1 MTKQKSGCDYCKTNT
16 LDKREKYRHD
26 FIYHEVNGII
36 DQRLCR
42 KCNLNE
48 KLPEKNWNNEPCG
61 NKLCENCH
69 PEIYSK
75 VKPEGE
81 VRYPCDKCN
90 YKEKLHEIYWSIH
103 TKGEDELMN
112 ARHGAVLAR
121 LEDFISKLI

>member
-1 MTKQKSGCDYCKTNT
+1 MKKIIIKSIC
-16 LDKREKYRHD
+16 
-26 FIYHEVNGII
+26 NG
-36 DQRLCR
+36 
-42 KCNLNE
+42 
-48 KLPEKNWNNEPCG
+48 
-61 NKLCENCH
+61 H
-69 PEIYSK
+69 
-75 VKPEGE
+75 EGE